1 MLHCVLIYDLFA
13 YSSFYPFLPT
23 GPDLEISNL
32 VLESSHKRPYN
43 NRYEAPES
51 FNNQRNRRNDNRK
64 PNPPGKPYSQNN
76 RPPGQSSY
84 AQSDKPGPH
93 KGDWNHRQANAH
105 NPRGQG
111 NNNRNN
117 NNSNNN
123 NNYRDEPPYRNRP
136 HDNFDQQRQPGNHR
150 NQHGAPE
157 PNRRAAP
164 PAASQ
169 PTPYRQNGSI
179 PRGPKASF
187 WPPQRRYGQAVPMV
201 ELIVW
206 DKVPESFITYI
217 EGRFRASRLQLHT
230 TYLHHN
236 DVDKNTLMQHFVI
249 EGVTAVIMV
258 DRNDEAQG
266 KLYMQVFR
274 RSGTANDSNV
284 HFDGMFLQY
293 QLCKVYPSFRLMH
306 MLFRIRWYIC

>member
-1 MLHCVLIYDLFA
+1 
-13 YSSFYPFLPT
+13 
-23 GPDLEISNL
+23 
-32 VLESSHKRPYN
+32 
-43 NRYEAPES
+43 
-51 FNNQRNRRNDNRK
+51 
-64 PNPPGKPYSQNN
+64 
-76 RPPGQSSY
+76 
-84 AQSDKPGPH
+84 
-93 KGDWNHRQANAH
+93 
-105 NPRGQG
+105 
-111 NNNRNN
+111 
-117 NNSNNN
+117 
-123 NNYRDEPPYRNRP
+123 
-136 HDNFDQQRQPGNHR
+136 
-150 NQHGAPE
+150 
-157 PNRRAAP
+157 
-164 PAASQ
+164 
-169 PTPYRQNGSI
+169 
-179 PRGPKASF
+179 
-187 WPPQRRYGQAVPMV
+187 MV

-284 HFDGMFLQY
+284 HFDGMFLQS